1 MHGTYRGL
9 EYNSELYV
17 FTRLDDVEALVASFP
32 SYPLFEYAPRRTM
45 PQRLVMQIVPCA
57 MACAIAGATQIDT
70 GSRPGISSSHNE
82 VASALVPA
90 PNAPELA
97 ARPQRP
103 TPGVTVQRQPVPV
116 SSGSTDTTPV
126 EPAAVVE
133 LELSSTSLV
142 DPVFSVPELPETFIP
157 QVEPE
162 HVNEGGK
169 TELVAMV
176 DGAPAGNIVFSDENQ
191 VVSVQLGSLLSVLE
205 SRFDAPEFE
214 RLASSPAA
222 GAMVPVEQLAQAG
235 IDIRYDP
242 VYDEFVID
250 TGASAPSL
258 AQEQAPSEYS

>member
-116 SSGSTDTTPV
+116 SSGSTGRAGGGCRTRT
-126 EPAAVVE
+126 VVDVACR
-133 LELSSTSLV
+133 SC
-142 DPVFSVPELPETFIP
+142 VF
-157 QVEPE
+157 
-162 HVNEGGK
+162 
-169 TELVAMV
+169 
-176 DGAPAGNIVFSDENQ
+176 
-191 VVSVQLGSLLSVLE
+191 
-205 SRFDAPEFE
+205 R
-214 RLASSPAA
+214 A
-222 GAMVPVEQLAQAG
+222 GASRDVHTPG
-235 IDIRYDP
+235 R
-242 VYDEFVID
+242 
-250 TGASAPSL
+250 TGARQRRRQDRTCRDGRWRPCRKHRLLRREPGGQRAAWIIAVRTGKPL
-258 AQEQAPSEYS
+258 RCT